1 MNDMDAKLSELIV
14 SLRLNVG
21 YLGEKSQSGWWDSEF
36 LGSSGKAFLKP
47 VFLRTVELAMYRG
60 VSESAMLAHDAD
72 IGIGAHYHLFRL
84 PDGLEISAAKMFDRP
99 LLASTTNFFPASR
112 EDATANLKKLAN
124 TTAPRIEGPA
134 AIGLFSVNDLKH
146 LLQDAASHYLVAF
159 ENGFKCFPYMKG
171 TE

>member
-1 MNDMDAKLSELIV
+1 MNSMDAKLSELIV

-21 YLGEKSQSGWWDSEF
+21 YLGEKSQNGWWDSEF
-36 LGSSGKAFLKP
+36 LGSSGKAFLSP

-84 PDGLEISAAKMFDRP
+84 PDGLEIAAAKMFDQP
-99 LLASTTNFFPASR
+99 LLASTTNLFPDSL
-112 EDATANLKKLAN
+112 EDAFANLKNLAN

-134 AIGLFSVNDLKH
+134 AIGHFSVTDLKH
-146 LLQDAASHYLVAF
+146 LLEDAASHYLAAF
-159 ENGFKCFPYMKG
+159 ENGFRCFPYMRG
-171 TE
+171 VE

>member
-1 MNDMDAKLSELIV
+1 MDAKLSELIV

-21 YLGEKSQSGWWDSEF
+21 YLGEKSQNGWWDSEF
-36 LGSSGKAFLKP
+36 LGSSGKAFLSP

-84 PDGLEISAAKMFDRP
+84 PDGLEIAAAKMFDQP
-99 LLASTTNFFPASR
+99 LLASTTNLFPDSL
-112 EDATANLKKLAN
+112 EDAFANLKKLAN

-134 AIGLFSVNDLKH
+134 AIGHFSVTDLKH
-146 LLQDAASHYLVAF
+146 LLEDAASHYLAAF
-159 ENGFKCFPYMKG
+159 ENGFRCFPYMRSV
-171 TE
+171 E